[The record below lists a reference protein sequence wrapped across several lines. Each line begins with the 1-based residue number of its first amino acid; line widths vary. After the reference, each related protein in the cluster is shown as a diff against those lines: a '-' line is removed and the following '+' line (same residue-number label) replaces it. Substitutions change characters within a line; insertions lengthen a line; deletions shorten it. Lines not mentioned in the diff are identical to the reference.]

1 MIRSLRRFVFDAARL
16 CRVHSGTHVRLVVI
30 PRGGHHVEEVEAP
43 KYRSFRWCHNG
54 SFANCLGVDVKQN
67 SDRVRQGRSGREPDQ
82 PGKSFL
88 VFVLDRQ
95 RYSFKLLDVAE
106 GLDYLHA
113 NHAIHGNLNGV
124 GVFIGFIQAPPV
136 TFD

>member
-1 MIRSLRRFVFDAARL
+1 MIRSLRRFVFDAACL
-16 CRVHSGTHVRLVVI
+16 YRVHSGTHVWLVVI
-30 PRGGHHVEEVEAP
+30 LRGGHHVEEVEAP
-43 KYRSFRWCHNG
+43 KHRSFHRRHNG
-54 SFANCLGVDVKQN
+54 PFANCLGADVKWN
-67 SDRVRQGRSGREPDQ
+67 SDGVHRGKSGRESDR

-124 GVFIGFIQAPPV
+124 GLFVGFIQAPPV